1 MATGWTWEYVWEN
14 MTLQRLEVM
23 GRLWKKAPPE
33 HVSAAR
39 IYALFA
45 AWLGVKEESNVPAAP
60 AQLPGFLTLPD
71 IEE

>member
-14 MTLQRLEVM
+14 MTLQRLDVM
-23 GRLWKKAPPE
+23 SRLWKKTPPH
-33 HVSAAR
+33 HVSTAK

-45 AWLGVKEESNVPAAP
+45 AWLGVKDPNAESLDGKAAERLMK
-60 AQLPGFLTLPD
+60 LPE